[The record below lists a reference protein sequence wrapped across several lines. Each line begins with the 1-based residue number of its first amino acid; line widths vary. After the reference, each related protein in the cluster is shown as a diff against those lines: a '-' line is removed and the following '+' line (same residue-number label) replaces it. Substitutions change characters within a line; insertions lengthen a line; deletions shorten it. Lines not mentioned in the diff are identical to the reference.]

1 MAKYKM
7 FIKTCISIT
16 DVEMVVNYRNQG
28 WLFCENEK
36 YHSGMVIIKNT
47 IDLEIE
53 PDLIPAYAEAFGD
66 MTGYEL
72 CYIFSEDGDE
82 WEWNKEWEFVKV
94 R

>member
-16 DVEMVVNYRNQG
+16 DVEMIVNYYDQG
-28 WLFCENEK
+28 WVFCGNDK
-36 YHSGMVIIKNT
+36 YCSGIVIISNT
-47 IDLEIE
+47 FDLEIN
-53 PDLIPAYAEAFGD
+53 PDSIPTYAEAFGN

-72 CYIFSEDGDE
+72 CYIYSEDGDE
-82 WEWNKEWEFVKV
+82 WNWNEEGEFVKV